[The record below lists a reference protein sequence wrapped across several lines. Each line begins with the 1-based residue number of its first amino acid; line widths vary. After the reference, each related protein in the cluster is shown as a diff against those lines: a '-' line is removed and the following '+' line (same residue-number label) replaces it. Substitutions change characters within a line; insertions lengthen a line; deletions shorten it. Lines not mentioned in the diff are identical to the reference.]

1 MALNDVVAVVAD
13 GFAAFELGV
22 VCEVFGYDRSE
33 QGLPRYDFA
42 VVAAEE
48 PPLLSGQ
55 GFRLDTD
62 HRLDRVAT
70 ADLVCVPAWRD
81 PLKRPPEEMLEAIV
95 GAVDRGARV
104 LSVCTG
110 AFVLAEAGLLD
121 GRRATTHWRHAE
133 LLAERYPAIDV
144 TPDVLYVEDGPVIT
158 SAGTAAGILPVDL
171 RRRFV
176 GWSSS
181 AAVRFSTQFVPTRTA
196 IAVTAVVAMGVL
208 VGGADNSSCST
219 GALVLPAGF
228 QVGLEASGFVKPT
241 AFAFAPDGRWFVAG
255 KDGRVWVV
263 NPPGVINADGTTQ
276 KVLLDIRNK
285 VNANSDRGLNGIALD
300 KDFVT
305 NGLLYLLYVYE
316 LQPSTPDQGGPM
328 VSRLTRVTVTPSNT
342 VSPETVVLGTYS
354 AGPCP
359 TADNAVDC
367 IHAGIEVP
375 RANATGAR

>member
-1 MALNDVVAVVAD
+1 MV
-13 GFAAFELGV
+13 V
-22 VCEVFGYDRSE
+22 VCGSE
-33 QGLPRYDFA
+33 ILHTICTHPNCDCRD
-42 VVAAEE
+42 
-48 PPLLSGQ
+48 SG
-55 GFRLDTD
+55 GG
-62 HRLDRVAT
+62 HG
-70 ADLVCVPAWRD
+70 C
-81 PLKRPPEEMLEAIV
+81 
-95 GAVDRGARV
+95 AR
-104 LSVCTG
+104 
-110 AFVLAEAGLLD
+110 
-121 GRRATTHWRHAE
+121 GRRGQF
-133 LLAERYPAIDV
+133 ERFN
-144 TPDVLYVEDGPVIT
+144 GRSR
-158 SAGTAAGILPVDL
+158 SAG
-171 RRRFV
+171 
-176 GWSSS
+176 
-181 AAVRFSTQFVPTRTA
+181 
-196 IAVTAVVAMGVL
+196 
-208 VGGADNSSCST
+208 
-219 GALVLPAGF
+219 GF

-300 KDFVT
+300 KDFAT
-305 NGLLYLLYVYE
+305 NGLLYLLYVNE

-375 RANATGAR
+375 RANATAHADFRSIWATRPRSH